1 MEYFYIIGISI
12 IIIVIL
18 FFLLRARTKKKYEEE
33 YQRKVEEIAQNE
45 AEKIKNITILQCKAE
60 TDKLEEIKKQ
70 ITNNEA
76 KLSVKEATLTS
87 LNSMIK
93 EKESFNSSLLKIREE
108 ELNKLVEKEKEKRLQ
123 QINSEVEEWA
133 ESAQEA
139 ATYEFLWQKE
149 QLNNDIIERSNI
161 LNTLKAEVND
171 YKEKRDAI
179 NAEILRTRALNEQQ
193 DFYRIQLKK
202 EDKEDINYLISIV
215 ARFNNKETIYKLIWT
230 EYLQKPFKLMLNRVL
245 GGKDPKNVIYM
256 IKNLNTQEI
265 YIGKTKGDVSK
276 RWTEHIK
283 TSLNIGT
290 ISRSNIHKALFNH
303 WDEYSFSIVEEVKN
317 EDKLSER
324 ERYYI
329 NFYESNIYGYNIKS
343 GG

>member
-1 MEYFYIIGISI
+1 MEYFYIIGICA
-12 IIIVIL
+12 IIVIIV

-33 YQRKVEEIAQNE
+33 YQRKVEAIAQNE

-70 ITNNEA
+70 IANNEA

-149 QLNNDIIERSNI
+149 RLNNDIIERSNI

-179 NAEILRTRALNEQQ
+179 NAEILRARALNEQQ
-193 DFYRIQLKK
+193 DFYRIQIDDNAKH
-202 EDKEDINYLISIV
+202 DINYLLSIIDH
-215 ARFNNKETIYKLIWT
+215 FYNKEVIYKLIWL
-230 EYLQKPFKLMLNRVL
+230 EYLQKPFKSMLNRVL
-245 GGKDPKNVIYM
+245 GNKEPKNVIYM

-265 YIGKTKGDVSK
+265 YIGKTKAEVSK

-290 ISRSNIHKALFNH
+290 ISRTNIHKALFNA
-303 WDEYSFSIVEEVKN
+303 WDNFAFSIIEEVSQ
-317 EDKLSER
+317 EQKLNER
-324 ERYYI
+324 EKYYI
-329 NFYESNIYGYNIKS
+329 NFYQSDIYGYNIKS

>member
-1 MEYFYIIGISI
+1 MEYYYIIIGCCVVVFI
-12 IIIVIL
+12 IFFII
-18 FFLLRARTKKKYEEE
+18 RAQYKKKYEL
-33 YQRKVEEIAQNE
+33 KVNEIAHNE
-45 AEKIKNITILQCKAE
+45 AEKIKNTTIIECKATLDE
-60 TDKLEEIKKQ
+60 LAELKSKLQDANSQVLLKQ
-70 ITNNEA
+70 
-76 KLSVKEATLTS
+76 STLTS
-87 LNSMIK
+87 LNKMIE
-93 EKESFNSSLLKIREE
+93 EKSSFNTNLLKIREE
-108 ELNKLVEKEKEKRLQ
+108 ELNKVIEKEREKRLTLLDKEIQ
-123 QINSEVEEWA
+123 DWA

-139 ATYEFLWQKE
+139 AMYERDSILQSYQSECDKGYE
-149 QLNNDIIERSNI
+149 ELRNI
-161 LNTLKAEVND
+161 WAEINEYKAQ
-171 YKEKRDAI
+171 RDAI
-179 NAEILRTRALNEQQ
+179 NQEILRSRALNEKQ
-193 DFYRIQLKK
+193 DFYRIQLKE
-202 EDKEDINYLISIV
+202 EDKEDINYLLSIV

>member
-1 MEYFYIIGISI
+1 MEYFYIIGICI
-12 IIIVIL
+12 IIVVIL
-18 FFLLRARTKKKYEEE
+18 FFLLREKTKKKYEEE

-45 AEKIKNITILQCKAE
+45 VEKIKNITILQCKAE

-70 ITNNEA
+70 IVNNEA
-76 KLSVKEATLTS
+76 KLSVKESTLTS

-93 EKESFNSSLLKIREE
+93 QKENFNSSLQKIREE
-108 ELNKLVEKEKEKRLQ
+108 ELNKLIEKEKEKRYIEL
-123 QINSEVEEWA
+123 NKEVEDWA
-133 ESAQEA
+133 QSAQEVA
-139 ATYEFLWQKE
+139 NNEYLFIKQEYDNKLLLQKE
-149 QLNNDIIERSNI
+149 ELERLSNEIE
-161 LNTLKAEVND
+161 D
-171 YKEKRDAI
+171 YRTKREAI
-179 NAEILRTRALNEQQ
+179 NQEILRSRALNEQQ
-193 DFYRIQLKK
+193 EFYRIQLKE
-202 EDKEDINYLISIV
+202 EDKEDINYLISII

-303 WDEYSFSIVEEVKN
+303 WDEYSFSIIEEVKN

>member
-18 FFLLRARTKKKYEEE
+18 FFLLRARTKRKYEEE

-70 ITNNEA
+70 IANNEA
-76 KLSVKEATLTS
+76 KLSVKESTLTS

-93 EKESFNSSLLKIREE
+93 EKENFNSSLQKIREE
-108 ELNKLVEKEKEKRLQ
+108 ELNKLIEKEKEKQLFQ
-123 QINSEVEEWA
+123 LNKDVEEWA

-149 QLNNDIIERSNI
+149 RLNNDIIERSNI

-179 NAEILRTRALNEQQ
+179 NAEILRSRALNEQQ
-193 DFYRIQLKK
+193 DFYRIQIDDNAKH
-202 EDKEDINYLISIV
+202 DINLINSI
-215 ARFNNKETIYKLIWT
+215 RPQIIKFETLNKLLYDNYISRPAKEMVK
-230 EYLQKPFKLMLNRVL
+230 RVL
-245 GGKDPKNVIYM
+245 EGKDPTGIYKVTN
-256 IKNLNTQEI
+256 IQTQEI
-265 YIGKTKGDVSK
+265 YIGKSTSVAS
-276 RWTEHIK
+276 RWINHIK
-283 TSLNIGT
+283 AAEGLDGVADSQFQ
-290 ISRSNIHKALFNH
+290 RALRKYGVDNFT
-303 WDEYSFSIVEEVKN
+303 WELLEETTK
-317 EDKLSER
+317 DKLTER
-324 ERYYI
+324 EKYYI
-329 NFYESNIYGYNIKS
+329 QFYDTTRYGYNMKV
-343 GG
+343 G

>member
-1 MEYFYIIGISI
+1 MEYYYIIIGCCVVVFI
-12 IIIVIL
+12 IFFII
-18 FFLLRARTKKKYEEE
+18 RAQYKKKYEL
-33 YQRKVEEIAQNE
+33 KVNEIAHNE
-45 AEKIKNITILQCKAE
+45 AEKIKNTTIIECKATLDE
-60 TDKLEEIKKQ
+60 LAELKSKLQDANSQVLLKQ
-70 ITNNEA
+70 
-76 KLSVKEATLTS
+76 STLTS
-87 LNSMIK
+87 LNKMIE
-93 EKESFNSSLLKIREE
+93 EKSSFNTNLLKIREE
-108 ELNKLVEKEKEKRLQ
+108 ELNKVIEKEREKRLTLLDKEIQ
-123 QINSEVEEWA
+123 DWA

-139 ATYEFLWQKE
+139 ATYERDSILQSYQSECDKGYE
-149 QLNNDIIERSNI
+149 ELRNI
-161 LNTLKAEVND
+161 WAEINEYKAQ
-171 YKEKRDAI
+171 RDAI
-179 NAEILRTRALNEQQ
+179 NQEILRSRALNEKQ
-193 DFYRIQLKK
+193 DFYRIQLKE

>member
-45 AEKIKNITILQCKAE
+45 VEKIKNITILQCKAE

-70 ITNNEA
+70 IANNEA

-93 EKESFNSSLLKIREE
+93 EKESFNSSLQKIREE

-149 QLNNDIIERSNI
+149 RLNNDIIERSNI

-179 NAEILRTRALNEQQ
+179 NAEILRARAINEQQ
-193 DFYRIQLKK
+193 DFYRIQIDDNAKHDIDLINSIRSQIIKFETLNKLLYDNYISRPAK
-202 EDKEDINYLISIV
+202 EMVK
-215 ARFNNKETIYKLIWT
+215 
-230 EYLQKPFKLMLNRVL
+230 RVL
-245 GGKDPKNVIYM
+245 EGKDPTGIYKVTN
-256 IKNLNTQEI
+256 IQTQEI
-265 YIGKTKGDVSK
+265 YIGKSTSVAS
-276 RWTEHIK
+276 RWINHIK
-283 TSLNIGT
+283 AAEGLDGVADSQFQ
-290 ISRSNIHKALFNH
+290 RALRKYGVDNFT
-303 WDEYSFSIVEEVKN
+303 WELLEETTK
-317 EDKLSER
+317 DKLTEK
-324 ERYYI
+324 EKYWI
-329 NFYESNIYGYNIKS
+329 TFYDTTRYGYNMKV
-343 GG
+343 G